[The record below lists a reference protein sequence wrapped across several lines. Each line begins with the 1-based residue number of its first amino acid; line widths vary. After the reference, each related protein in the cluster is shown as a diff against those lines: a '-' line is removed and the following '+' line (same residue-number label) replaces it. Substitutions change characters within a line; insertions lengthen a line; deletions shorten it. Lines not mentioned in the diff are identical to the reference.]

1 MEVKNIEYNVYN
13 LKQEKKQVKKIL
25 LACHGF
31 DSSKDSNSIRQ
42 IANGFSEIDMPIIS
56 FDWAGHGDNT
66 EELTIKNCI
75 NIFKTIE
82 EEILKEFPNAQIF
95 LYGSSFGAYMILL
108 LYSKG
113 IIDNKYPY
121 CFLKSPAIKMDEI
134 FKEKLIEEDFEEF
147 KKRGYTIKNRN
158 KKMIIPYKFYEE
170 LCENKLKLENF
181 KNNIQSIII
190 FHGTDDDIASIEET
204 KMLTC
209 DNIQLVKIPGAPHS
223 FKGKYLDEMIQKMI
237 EIILQDSFYMP
248 KKAET

>member
-1 MEVKNIEYNVYN
+1 MESKKIEYNVYN
-13 LKQEKKQVKKIL
+13 LKQEKQQVKKIL

-31 DSSKDSNSIRQ
+31 DSSKNGSSIRQ
-42 IANGFSEIDMPIIS
+42 VANGFSESDVPIIS

-75 NIFKTIE
+75 DIFKTIE
-82 EEILKEFPNAQIF
+82 EEISKEFPNAKVY

-121 CFLKSPAIKMDEI
+121 SFLKSPAIKMDEI
-134 FKEKLIEEDFEEF
+134 LKEKLIEEDFEDF

-170 LCENKLKLENF
+170 LCENKLKLENI
-181 KNNIQSIII
+181 KNNIQNIII

-204 KMLTC
+204 KMLMC
-209 DNIQLVKIPGAPHS
+209 ENVKLVKISGAPHS
-223 FKGKYLDEMIQKMI
+223 FKGKYLDEMIQEML
-237 EIILQDSFYMP
+237 EIIR
-248 KKAET
+248 

>member
-1 MEVKNIEYNVYN
+1 MEFKKVEYNVYN
-13 LKQEKKQVKKIL
+13 LKQEKQQVKKIL

-31 DSSKDSNSIRQ
+31 DSSKNSSSIKQ
-42 IANGFSEIDMPIIS
+42 VATGFAESDVPIIS

-75 NIFKTIE
+75 DIFKTIE
-82 EEILKEFPNAQIF
+82 EEISEEFPNAKVY

-134 FKEKLIEEDFEEF
+134 LKEKLIEEDFEDF

-170 LCENKLKLENF
+170 LCENKLKLENI
-181 KNNIQSIII
+181 KNNIQNIII
-190 FHGTDDDIASIEET
+190 FHGTDDDIASIEDT
-204 KMLTC
+204 KMLKC
-209 DNIQLVKIPGAPHS
+209 ENVKLVKFSGAPHS
-223 FKGKYLDEMIQKMI
+223 FKGKYLDEMIQKML
-237 EIILQDSFYMP
+237 EIIR
-248 KKAET
+248 